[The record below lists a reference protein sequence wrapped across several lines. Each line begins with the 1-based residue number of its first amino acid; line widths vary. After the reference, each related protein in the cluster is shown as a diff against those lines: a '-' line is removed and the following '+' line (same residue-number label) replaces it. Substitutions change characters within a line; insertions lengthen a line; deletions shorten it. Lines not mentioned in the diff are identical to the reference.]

1 MNHKRG
7 RPKSRRAGCLMC
19 KPHKAGICND
29 ETRVYHKG
37 FGKIRKLAAAKADM
51 TEGE

>member
-19 KPHKAGICND
+19 KSHKDQAYSQRAVNQSNTASQLRLAERSRGI
-29 ETRVYHKG
+29 E
-37 FGKIRKLAAAKADM
+37 
-51 TEGE
+51 E